1 MITTKRLLIER
12 ATDGDAPSL
21 QKLLSDPRV
30 TGPSQLLISPTPA
43 ASRFLIQS
51 RHPLVIR
58 RRTAPE
64 EIIGLLFLTATVP
77 NRWELGYL
85 LQAADWNRG
94 LMTEALAG
102 VVNRLKVGMVLE
114 ATVDRTNPASAR
126 VLEKSGFRQ
135 IATDGRQTTWRYHKK
150 DLRQKKIRV

>member
-58 RRTAPE
+58 RRTAPDK
-64 EIIGLLFLTATVP
+64 IIGLLFLTALGS

-85 LQAADWNRG
+85 LQVADWNRG

-102 VVNRLKVGMVLE
+102 VLNRLKTGMALE

-135 IATDGRQTTWRYHKK
+135 IAADARQTTWRYQKRLASEK
-150 DLRQKKIRV
+150 D